1 VKSQE
6 ERKIWK
12 RTQRE
17 VMNQRGEENF
27 ETSTEVIKE
36 ERKERKETRSTRD
49 ERKGN
54 TKKRRGTPNTL

>member
-1 VKSQE
+1 
-6 ERKIWK
+6 
-12 RTQRE
+12 
-17 VMNQRGEENF
+17 MNQRGEENF